1 MQAMHACASSRPA
14 GLASQWTRKMNNF
27 GDNVHAV
34 GGFDFLALFWR
45 KRKMPKGLPS
55 HIRALTCP
63 MDASALASLPRDF
76 SPAIMTFESLQLGSH
91 PVIDMTL
98 SIGDLEIHW
107 LADAKD
113 PDVWMYI
120 AHWEEWKVVPIV
132 VGVEQG
138 TDWLYRLYLPE
149 MPNIALNAGEL
160 INTRYVW
167 GDMEPWLSMV
177 EHVKS
182 HRAAYPLLSARVPP
196 LPRPDGF
203 SAKFVLSPIEHL
215 S

>member
-1 MQAMHACASSRPA
+1 
-14 GLASQWTRKMNNF
+14 
-27 GDNVHAV
+27 
-34 GGFDFLALFWR
+34 
-45 KRKMPKGLPS
+45 
-55 HIRALTCP
+55 
-63 MDASALASLPRDF
+63 
-76 SPAIMTFESLQLGSH
+76 
-91 PVIDMTL
+91 MTL

-120 AHWEEWKVVPIV
+120 AHWEDRKVVPIV
-132 VGVEQG
+132 VGIEQG
-138 TDWLYRLYLPE
+138 TDWVYRLYLPE

-160 INTRYVW
+160 IDTHYVW
-167 GDMEPWLSMV
+167 GDMELWLSMV

-203 SAKFVLSPIEHL
+203 RAKFALSPRDI
-215 S
+215 